1 MSNIFNNMDE
11 ALLEDIGYKLG
22 QLFDFKH
29 QTSSVY
35 LKVMNFPLKAVFH
48 FGVFDVSYSYLT

>member
-48 FGVFDVSYSYLT
+48 FGVFDVS